1 MTKYDADRQFPIVD
15 IIQAIMNRQLLLDPL
30 QRAFQILGRGLA
42 TRPPA
47 PLSQQ
52 IARLRW
58 QAPLLALLLV
68 LVQQTVKRLW
78 FSGAGTVNLAT
89 EIGLY
94 GLLGPGVVWLAL
106 GWIGRQA
113 ALKEKAEAELVR
125 THAELTRLNRRI
137 SFLLKVNQRLGEATD
152 EESLSALILQLP
164 GEILPAL
171 VGCSLT
177 RFDEQRQP
185 MPVIYRGVIDE
196 AALAAW
202 HQYLSSPSARQH
214 CAACQSRSAWAGH
227 DRECPLFQRSPL
239 PEVSRVICL
248 PLERNGREFGALS
261 LFLAGGQTLSDEDR
275 RLMEALLSETTVAFE
290 NARLRSREL
299 ATLYEVNETLQL
311 RLDFD
316 GMMSRILNRTMEAS
330 RAEAGLM
337 LLRDAEGALAPC
349 ATAGD
354 WKGLG
359 RLPVVESLA
368 EGAVREANGEP
379 VVATLHGPPPL
390 PDAVTVLCAP
400 MIGDDGPLGA
410 IVLGSLRRDAFVR
423 QQTRLVSAIAG
434 QAALLAQNARLYAR
448 LEHQA
453 VLVERA
459 RLAREMHDGLAQTL
473 GYLKMR
479 AGQIARWV
487 ETGQNEQAS
496 DALRELAQT
505 ANDAYLDLRTALD
518 GLRLPL
524 APESAIPFA
533 AQLGRLADTFAS
545 QSGLTVEVTM
555 GAEPQLSAS
564 AQAHL
569 LRIVQ
574 ESLTNIRKHARA
586 SHACITV
593 AARDQHTTLLVEDDG
608 QGFEAGG
615 DLPDSRHGLRLMRE
629 RANLLGA
636 ELQVTSTPGLGTR
649 VRIELPV
656 SRWPLADSS

>member
-1 MTKYDADRQFPIVD
+1 MHRPL
-15 IIQAIMNRQLLLDPL
+15 IIAPL
-30 QRAFQILGRGLA
+30 QRAFQNLRRGQA
-42 TRPPA
+42 ARPPA

-58 QAPLLALLLV
+58 QVPLFALLLV
-68 LVQQTVKRLW
+68 LVQQIGKRLW
-78 FSGAGTVNLAT
+78 FSGAGTFNLAADV
-89 EIGLY
+89 ILY
-94 GLLGPGVVWLAL
+94 GLLGPGVVWLTL
-106 GWIGRQA
+106 GWIGHQA

-137 SFLLKVNQRLGEATD
+137 SFLLKVNQRLSEATD
-152 EESLSALILQLP
+152 EDSLSALILQLP

-177 RFDEQRQP
+177 RFDEQHQP
-185 MPVIYRGVIDE
+185 MPVIYRGAIDE
-196 AALAAW
+196 VALAEW
-202 HQYLSSPSARQH
+202 HQYLSSPSARQR

-227 DRECPLFQRSPL
+227 DQGCPLFQRSPM
-239 PEVSRVICL
+239 PDVSRVICL
-248 PLERNGREFGALS
+248 PLERNGREFGALG
-261 LFLAGGQTLSDEDR
+261 LFLAEGQTLTDGDR
-275 RLMEALLSETTVAFE
+275 RLMETLISETTVAFE

-316 GMMSRILNRTMEAS
+316 GLMNRILKRTMEAS

-349 ATAGD
+349 ATTGD

-368 EGAVREANGEP
+368 EGAMREANGEP
-379 VVATLHGPPPL
+379 VVATLHGQPPL
-390 PDAVTVLCAP
+390 PDAITVLCAP
-400 MIGDDGPLGA
+400 MIGDDGPLGV

-423 QQTRLVSAIAG
+423 QHMRLVSAIAG

-453 VLVERA
+453 ILAERA

-487 ETGQNEQAS
+487 EAGQNEQAG
-496 DALRELAQT
+496 DALREMAQT
-505 ANDAYLDLRTALD
+505 ADDAYLDLRTALD

-524 APESAIPFA
+524 APEDKIPFA
-533 AQLGRLADTFAS
+533 AQLRRLADTFAS
-545 QSGLTVEVTM
+545 QSGLTVKVTM
-555 GAEPQLSAS
+555 EAHPQLSAS

-574 ESLTNIRKHARA
+574 ESLTNVRKHARA
-586 SHACITV
+586 SQVCLTV
-593 AARDQHTTLLVEDDG
+593 AACDERTTLLVEDDG
-608 QGFEAGG
+608 QGFETGG

-629 RANLLGA
+629 RADLLGA
-636 ELQVTSTPGLGTR
+636 ELQVTSAPGLGTR
-649 VRIELPV
+649 VRIEAPA
-656 SRWPLADSS
+656 SR

>member
-1 MTKYDADRQFPIVD
+1 MHRPFIV
-15 IIQAIMNRQLLLDPL
+15 APL
-30 QRAFQILGRGLA
+30 QRAFQNLRRGQA
-42 TRPPA
+42 ARPPA

-58 QAPLLALLLV
+58 QVPLFALLLV
-68 LVQQTVKRLW
+68 LVQQTGKRLW
-78 FSGAGTVNLAT
+78 FSGAGTFNLAA
-89 EIGLY
+89 EIVLY

-106 GWIGRQA
+106 GWIGHQA

-137 SFLLKVNQRLGEATD
+137 SFLLKVNQRLSEATD

-164 GEILPAL
+164 GEILPSL

-185 MPVIYRGVIDE
+185 MPVIYRGAIDE
-196 AALAAW
+196 VALAEW
-202 HQYLSSPSARQH
+202 HQYLSSPSARQC

-227 DRECPLFQRSPL
+227 DQGCPLFQRSPM
-239 PEVSRVICL
+239 PDVSRVICL
-248 PLERNGREFGALS
+248 PLERNGREFGALG
-261 LFLAGGQTLSDEDR
+261 LFLAEGQTLTDGDR
-275 RLMEALLSETTVAFE
+275 RLMEALISETTVAFE

-337 LLRDAEGALAPC
+337 LLRDAEGVLTPC
-349 ATAGD
+349 ATTGD

-379 VVATLHGPPPL
+379 VVATLHGQPPL
-390 PDAVTVLCAP
+390 PDAITVLCAP

-410 IVLGSLRRDAFVR
+410 IVLGSFRREAFVR
-423 QQTRLVSAIAG
+423 QHMRLVSAIAG

-453 VLVERA
+453 ILAERA

-487 ETGQNEQAS
+487 ETGQNEQAG
-496 DALRELAQT
+496 DALREMAQT

-518 GLRLPL
+518 GLRPPL
-524 APESAIPFA
+524 APESDIPFA
-533 AQLGRLADTFAS
+533 VQLRRLADTFAS
-545 QSGLTVEVTM
+545 QSGLTAKVTLE
-555 GAEPQLSAS
+555 AEPQLSAS

-569 LRIVQ
+569 LRLVQ
-574 ESLTNIRKHARA
+574 ESLTNVRKHAQA
-586 SHACITV
+586 SHVRLTVTACDE
-593 AARDQHTTLLVEDDG
+593 RTTLLIEDDG
-608 QGFEAGG
+608 QGFETGG
-615 DLPDSRHGLRLMRE
+615 DLPDSTHGLRLMRE
-629 RANLLGA
+629 RADLLGA
-636 ELQVTSTPGLGTR
+636 ELQVTSAPGLGTR
-649 VRIELPV
+649 VRIEVPA
-656 SRWPLADSS
+656 SR